1 MKKWKRQIIPFQIKR
16 RAYECFARS
25 HGFAR
30 LQKQKVSSHRD
41 EHFDIWLWASIMKY
55 MVRLSKRANRYRC
68 LRGRRHWHSMSWIR
82 TDPTNNNGTSQ
93 IFSVLLLPDYVW
105 YVTCL
110 LN

>member
-41 EHFDIWLWASIMKY
+41 EHFDIWLWAFYLIGSTLYIERGNLMK
-55 MVRLSKRANRYRC
+55 MTRLQFADKECELDQKA
-68 LRGRRHWHSMSWIR
+68 
-82 TDPTNNNGTSQ
+82 
-93 IFSVLLLPDYVW
+93 FS
-105 YVTCL
+105 
-110 LN
+110 